1 MSTNINDAQS
11 NIVHAPHPPLT
22 EYYGRE
28 EDRRDWVG
36 EQFNKT
42 APDYDR
48 MEAILGFGTGP
59 SYRRR
64 TLLLAGLKP
73 GMKVLDVGMGT
84 GLVARQAASIVGD
97 PSSITGVDPSPGMI
111 QSAKLPAGV
120 TVVEG
125 RAEQIPLPDGGFD
138 FLSMGYA
145 LRHISD
151 LSVAFA
157 EFQRVLKPGGKVCIL
172 ELTPP
177 KGKIA
182 NALVK
187 WYFRHAVPALGRLVS
202 KDKDTSQLWRYYWD
216 TIEACAPPESVMSTL
231 AAAGFVNVRRHVD
244 IGICSVYLADK
255 PA

>member
-1 MSTNINDAQS
+1 MSTNINDGQS
-11 NIVHAPHPPLT
+11 TIVHAPHPPLT

-28 EDRRDWVG
+28 EDRRSWVG

-48 MEAILGFGTGP
+48 MEAILGLGTGP

-64 TLLLAGLKP
+64 TLQLAGLKP
-73 GMKVLDVGMGT
+73 GMQVLDVGMGT
-84 GLVARQAASIVGD
+84 GLVACQAASIVGD

-111 QSAKLPAGV
+111 QNAKLPAGV
-120 TVVEG
+120 KIVEG
-125 RAEQIPLPDGGFD
+125 RAEQIPLPDGVFD

-151 LSVAFA
+151 LSVAFT
-157 EFQRVLKPGGKVCIL
+157 EFHRVLKPGGKVCIL
-172 ELTPP
+172 EITPP

-182 NALVK
+182 YALIK
-187 WYFRHAVPALGRLVS
+187 WYFRSVVPVLGKLVS
-202 KDKDTSQLWRYYWD
+202 KDKNTSQLWRYYWD
-216 TIEACAPPESVMSTL
+216 TIEACASPESVMKTL
-231 AAAGFVNVRRHVD
+231 AAAGFANVRRHVD

-255 PA
+255 PV